1 MKNKHQTKRT
11 DLDQLR
17 DLFKEFNNTY
27 KQTFLIVTPLNTKNN
42 ENNTAN

>member
-1 MKNKHQTKRT
+1 MKKKHQTQRT

-27 KQTFLIVTPLNTKNN
+27 KQTFLIASPLNQKEN
-42 ENNTAN
+42 ENTTAN

>member
-1 MKNKHQTKRT
+1 MKKKHQTKRT

-27 KQTFLIVTPLNTKNN
+27 KKNFLIVKPLNTTNN
-42 ENNTAN
+42 ENNAFN